1 MSGFSIFG
9 NKKKKEPAVSS
20 AEAIQKLRATEEM
33 LMKKQEFLEGKV
45 AKELL
50 IAKQNGTK
58 NKRVA
63 IQALKRKK
71 KYEKQLAQVDGTLTT
86 IETQRDALES
96 AHSNAEVLKNM
107 KYASSALKTAH
118 KEMGVEDVDD
128 LMADVH
134 EQMDIANEITD
145 AISNPIGFG
154 ADDIDEDE
162 LNAELEELE
171 QEDFDEKM
179 LDVEIELPQVPS
191 ASLPA
196 TKKKVAQEEE
206 DDMRELEQWA
216 M

>member
-1 MSGFSIFG
+1 MSGFLFG
-9 NKKKKEPAVSS
+9 KKKKEVTVSP
-20 AEAIQKLRATEEM
+20 AEAIQKLRSTEEM

-45 AKELL
+45 TKELV

-71 KYEKQLAQVDGTLTT
+71 KYEKQLNQVDGTLTT
-86 IETQRDALES
+86 IEAQREALEN
-96 AHSNAEVLKNM
+96 ANTNAEVLKNM
-107 KYASSALKTAH
+107 KFASTALKTAH

-134 EQMDIANEITD
+134 EQMELATEISD

-171 QEDFDEKM
+171 QEEFDEKM
-179 LDVEIELPQVPS
+179 LDVDIELPQVPS

-196 TKKKVAQEEE
+196 TKKKVAQDED

>member
-1 MSGFSIFG
+1 MSGFLFG
-9 NKKKKEPAVSS
+9 KKKKEVTVSP
-20 AEAIQKLRATEEM
+20 AEAIQKLRSTEEM
-33 LMKKQEFLEGKV
+33 LVKKQEFLEGKV
-45 AKELL
+45 SKELV

-86 IETQRDALES
+86 IEAQREALEN
-96 AHSNAEVLKNM
+96 ANTNAEVLKNM
-107 KYASSALKTAH
+107 KFASTALKTAH

-134 EQMDIANEITD
+134 EQMELATEISD

-171 QEDFDEKM
+171 QEEFDEKM
-179 LDVEIELPQVPS
+179 LDVDIELPQVPS

-196 TKKKVAQEEE
+196 TKKKVAQDED

>member
-9 NKKKKEPAVSS
+9 KKTKKEQAVSS
-20 AEAIQKLRATEEM
+20 AEAIQKLRSTEEM

-45 AKELL
+45 AKELQ

-107 KYASSALKTAH
+107 KYASTALKTAH

-134 EQMDIANEITD
+134 EQMDIANEISD

-196 TKKKVAQEEE
+196 TKKKVVQEEE